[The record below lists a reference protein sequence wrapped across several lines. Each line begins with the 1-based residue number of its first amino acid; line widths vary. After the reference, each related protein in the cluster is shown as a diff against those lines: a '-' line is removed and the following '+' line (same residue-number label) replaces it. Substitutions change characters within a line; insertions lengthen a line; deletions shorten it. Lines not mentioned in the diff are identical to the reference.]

1 MADYTNK
8 TNYIKRTTNLYGIT
22 FNKRN
27 KIDQDQFEIDV
38 LKRMNSN
45 ELAKKYDIEY
55 SLANKLKN
63 AYIEQ
68 LFQNI
73 LESKLIK

>member
-27 KIDQDQFEIDV
+27 KIDQSQFEIDV
-38 LKRMNSN
+38 LKHMNSN
-45 ELAKKYDIEY
+45 ELAKKYEIEY

-63 AYIEQ
+63 AYIDQ
-68 LFQNI
+68 LFKSV
-73 LESKLIK
+73 LESKIN